1 MTKGILGALASII
14 LMAVFVGVISSN
26 LNGHSHQMV
35 VDADS
40 FKAMIEYQKETSQGN
55 WTSGATN

>member
-1 MTKGILGALASII
+1 MTKGILGALASIF
-14 LMAVFVGVISSN
+14 LMAVLVGVISSN

-40 FKAMIEYQKETSQGN
+40 FKAMIEYQKETSQDN
-55 WTSGATN
+55 WEKGLTN

>member
-1 MTKGILGALASII
+1 MTKGILGALASIS

-40 FKAMIEYQKETSQGN
+40 FKAMIQYQKETSQEN
-55 WTSGATN
+55 WTRWSSN